1 MNCRENRT
9 LDLYIDAAA
18 KVKLLNSLLLDAQ
31 VGLSQIIPRKYVDRL
46 RRAELALM
54 DIQDEAERRM
64 IVDYPEIENKDF
76 IHVFYGGTGHYGEL
90 ESMVADRMNEILE
103 SKRVSK

>member
-1 MNCRENRT
+1 MNCTKNRT

-18 KVKLLNSLLLDAQ
+18 KVKLLNDLLSDAQ

-46 RRAELALM
+46 RRAELALI

-64 IVDYPEIENKDF
+64 IADHPGTKNKDF
-76 IHVFYGGTGHYGEL
+76 IHVFYGGTGYFGEL

>member
-1 MNCRENRT
+1 MNCKEHRT

-18 KVKLLNSLLLDAQ
+18 KVKLLNGLLMDAQ
-31 VGLSQIIPRKYVDRL
+31 VGLRQILPRKYIDRL
-46 RRAELALM
+46 GRAELALV

-64 IVDYPEIENKDF
+64 VADHPEIENKDF
-76 IHVFYGGTGHYGEL
+76 THVFYGGTGYIGEL

-103 SKRVSK
+103 SKRVPK